1 VPFPIGSPDEVIEP
15 ILAAAGGR
23 TRLALVDHVTSP
35 TALVFPITRIVAAL
49 EPDVPVLVDAAHAP
63 GMVPLA
69 LDELGASY
77 TAGNCHKWLCAP
89 KGAGFLHV
97 RADRRERVVPTV
109 ISHGWNRVFP
119 PAPTRF
125 HAMFDWTGTDDPT
138 AWLVVPDAIELVGGL
153 LPGGWP
159 DVRARNHNLVLQA
172 RDGLCAALG
181 IEPPAPDEMLGAM
194 AALPL
199 PDAEDGAVPSGWA
212 EDPLADV
219 LRHRWGIEVPV
230 MSWPAPPHRLLRV
243 SAQLYNRP
251 EEYEALAEALS
262 TELLPATPKPPIA

>member
-1 VPFPIGSPDEVIEP
+1 
-15 ILAAAGGR
+15 
-23 TRLALVDHVTSP
+23 
-35 TALVFPITRIVAAL
+35 
-49 EPDVPVLVDAAHAP
+49 
-63 GMVPLA
+63 
-69 LDELGASY
+69 
-77 TAGNCHKWLCAP
+77 
-89 KGAGFLHV
+89 
-97 RADRRERVVPTV
+97 
-109 ISHGWNRVFP
+109 
-119 PAPTRF
+119 
-125 HAMFDWTGTDDPT
+125 MFDWTGTDDPT